1 VEFVLEGE
9 ANDYVGKSLSGGRI
23 VVRPPASDAGDPCLV
38 GNTVLYGATGGELF
52 VAGAAGERLAI
63 RNSGA
68 TAVVEGAGSNLCEYM
83 TSGTVVVIGDYGR
96 NVAAGM
102 TGGELLV
109 WDRDGRLQV
118 RLNAQ
123 LVEAAELDAP
133 SAERLRDLLERHA
146 ELTGSKRAALLL
158 GDWPR
163 TVEAFRIVRPRE
175 EVGRIEA
182 QAEGTESGDPDAEAI
197 AA

>member
-1 VEFVLEGE
+1 M
-9 ANDYVGKSLSGGRI
+9 
-23 VVRPPASDAGDPCLV
+23 
-38 GNTVLYGATGGELF
+38 TGGELF
-52 VAGAAGERLAI
+52 VH
-63 RNSGA
+63 
-68 TAVVEGAGSNLCEYM
+68 
-83 TSGTVVVIGDYGR
+83 DP
-96 NVAAGM
+96 
-102 TGGELLV
+102 
-109 WDRDGRLQV
+109 DGRLPV

-123 LVEAAELDAP
+123 LVEAAELDAA

-163 TVEAFRIVRPRE
+163 TVEAFRVVRPRE

-182 QAEGTESGDPDAEAI
+182 DAEGTESGDPDPEAI

>member
-1 VEFVLEGE
+1 
-9 ANDYVGKSLSGGRI
+9 SLRGGRI
-23 VVRPPASDAGDPCLV
+23 VVRPPGSDALSTDPCLV

-83 TSGTVVVIGDYGR
+83 TSGTVVVIGDFGR

-102 TGGELLV
+102 TGGELFV
-109 WDRDGRLQV
+109 WDRDSRLPV
-118 RLNAQ
+118 RLNPQ
-123 LVEAAELDAP
+123 LVEAAELDAA

-146 ELTGSKRAALLL
+146 ELTGSTRAALLL

-163 TVEAFRIVRPRE
+163 AVEAFRIVRPRD